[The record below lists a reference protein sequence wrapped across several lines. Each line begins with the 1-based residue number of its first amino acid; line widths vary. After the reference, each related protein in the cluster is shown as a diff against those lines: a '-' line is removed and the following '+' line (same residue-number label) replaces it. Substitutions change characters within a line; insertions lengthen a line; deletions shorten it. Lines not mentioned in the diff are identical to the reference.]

1 MSYANKVKADPTSS
15 IVYDLMQKEKT
26 EENLEKTP
34 EFEPRHKLVLLVV
47 AAGFAYMI
55 YGVMKM
61 GWYIIELS
69 TIFLAMGIIAGLVGR
84 LKPDELARSFV
95 EGAKGITFGALVVG
109 IARAILVVMTEGQ
122 IIDTIISTLAS
133 FIASLPGSVTAV
145 GMFWVQTAI
154 NFFIPSGSGQAAT
167 TMPIMTPLADLVGIT
182 RQTAVLA
189 YQYGDGFTNQ
199 ITFQWRH
206 RLIIR

>member
-1 MSYANKVKADPTSS
+1 
-15 IVYDLMQKEKT
+15 
-26 EENLEKTP
+26 
-34 EFEPRHKLVLLVV
+34 
-47 AAGFAYMI
+47 
-55 YGVMKM
+55 
-61 GWYIIELS
+61 
-69 TIFLAMGIIAGLVGR
+69 
-84 LKPDELARSFV
+84 
-95 EGAKGITFGALVVG
+95 
-109 IARAILVVMTEGQ
+109 
-122 IIDTIISTLAS
+122 LAS

-199 ITFQWRH
+199 IIPTSAALMGVLGMGKIPYERWFKYNWRLMVYWIIAGSVLVFIAA
-206 RLIIR
+206 LIEYGPF